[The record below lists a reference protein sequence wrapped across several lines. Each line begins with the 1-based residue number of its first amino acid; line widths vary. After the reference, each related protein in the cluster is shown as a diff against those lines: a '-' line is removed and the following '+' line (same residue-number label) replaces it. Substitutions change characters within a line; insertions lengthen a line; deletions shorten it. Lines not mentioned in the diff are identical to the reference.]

1 MTADQYDDCLE
12 ALEEVL
18 LEDLKEGRKID
29 PHVKLPT
36 KAQQKKIINL
46 AHANHP
52 NVPPGELCEEFEEA
66 WEQVQKEEKIAAR
79 RRTAKKAAKS
89 GTPPPMPK
97 KKDPHEGRTQ
107 GWRNCFLKK
116 APSDWSDGGGH
127 HGMLQPYFKTPTND
141 QVLAVLQALDRE
153 KPSWDSKIR
162 KSEKQSTEATNLF
175 ANKFGQMFPEMVKE
189 RAKAN
194 PKGSGCLIVLFPL
207 VGAIYFVR
215 CHLVGSF

>member
-1 MTADQYDDCLE
+1 M
-12 ALEEVL
+12 
-18 LEDLKEGRKID
+18 LEDLKEEKKID

-52 NVPPGELCEEFEEA
+52 NVPPSELCDEFDEA
-66 WEQVQKEEKIAAR
+66 WEQVQKEAKIAAR
-79 RRTAKKAAKS
+79 KRAAKKAAKS
-89 GTPPPMPK
+89 GTPPPIPK

-127 HGMLQPYFKTPTND
+127 HGVLQPFFKTPTND
-141 QVLAVLQALDRE
+141 QVLTVLQALDQE

-162 KSEKQSTEATNLF
+162 KSEKQSTKATSLF

-189 RAKAN
+189 QAKAN
-194 PKGSGCLIVLFPL
+194 SKGSGCLVVLFPL
-207 VGAIYFVR
+207 VGAIYFLR
-215 CHLVGSF
+215 CHLAGYF